1 MTLLEQL
8 KRQGVGILLD
18 DGSARAELRKLSESL
33 DDEFDQVRAHLS
45 ARGMSH
51 WEINDLIR
59 PPKPTN
65 GGPERRHASG
75 AEDWA
80 DPDWSILDNRRG
92 SLPEFPLDTLSAA
105 SRKWVESAAH
115 GSGVTAAHVAVPLL
129 GIASSL
135 IGTSRR
141 VMASRSFTQP
151 ATCWTT
157 VVGFSGT
164 GKTPGIDATKRA
176 LALVER
182 NRKEKIAEMRRA
194 HETRRETSKAM
205 RDAWTKQLKEIAAD
219 SVVDLKKYRSTAK
232 EEPAMPQEAEDPGP
246 FVAPQLHVSNA
257 TIERLAQ
264 ILQVQP
270 QGALLLSDELAS
282 LFLNMS
288 RYSGGQDNEFWLEA
302 WNGGHYTV
310 ERMTRPAI
318 SIDRL
323 LIGVVGGMQPDKL
336 ARSFKG
342 DSDGMSARFL
352 FSWPPEPTYQPLS
365 NDVAEVEP
373 EIVNAITRLVG
384 LPSWHERDDGVAQPG
399 TPGDFMKEV
408 DFAPRTVPLSIPAIE
423 RFEQFRQSV
432 HTGKRAL
439 DGREREWWAKMPA
452 HVLRL
457 ALTLAFV
464 EWAFT
469 GGAEPVSIDDH
480 CMKAAVE
487 LVRDYFW
494 DHARAAL
501 RQIGLTDRHRDA
513 RLVLQWIAANQR
525 TEVTREGIR
534 RDALGQKLDAAD
546 TESLLQG
553 LEKTHWVKKVVEFHG
568 PKGGRPST
576 RWRVNPALLSTA
588 ETAQT
593 AETVDG

>member
-1 MTLLEQL
+1 MNLLDQL

-18 DGSARAELRKLSESL
+18 EGPPRAELRKLSKSL
-33 DDEFDQVRAHLS
+33 DDEFDQVHAHLS
-45 ARGMSH
+45 ALGMSH
-51 WEINDLIR
+51 WEINGLLR

-65 GGPERRHASG
+65 GAHATEPERRHASR

-80 DPDWSILDNRRG
+80 DPDWSILDDRRG
-92 SLPEFPLDTLSAA
+92 SLQEFPLDTLSAA
-105 SRKWVESAAH
+105 CRKWVESAAR

-135 IGTSRR
+135 IGASRR

-164 GKTPGIDATKRA
+164 GKTPGIDATKRT

-205 RDAWTKQLKEIAAD
+205 RDAWSKQLKEIAAD

-232 EEPAMPQEAEDPGP
+232 AEPAMPQEAEDPGP

-318 SIDRL
+318 SIDHL

-336 ARSFKG
+336 ARSFRG

-352 FSWPPEPTYQPLS
+352 FSWPPEPAYQPLAH
-365 NDVAEVEP
+365 DIAELEP
-373 EIVNAITRLVG
+373 EIINALTRLVDLKG
-384 LPSWHERDDGVAQPG
+384 EGDDAS
-399 TPGDFMKEV
+399 E
-408 DFAPRTVPLSIPAIE
+408 FAPRIVSLSSVAID
-423 RFEQFRQSV
+423 RFEQFRQFV
-432 HTGKRAL
+432 HAGKRAL

-457 ALTLAFV
+457 AGTLCLLDWAFV
-464 EWAFT
+464 
-469 GGAEPVSIDDH
+469 GGPEPAAIDVQG
-480 CMKAAVE
+480 M
-487 LVRDYFW
+487 
-494 DHARAAL
+494 
-501 RQIGLTDRHRDA
+501 QIRFAMLYA
-513 RLVLQWIAANQR
+513 
-525 TEVTREGIR
+525 
-534 RDALGQKLDAAD
+534 
-546 TESLLQG
+546 
-553 LEKTHWVKKVVEFHG
+553 
-568 PKGGRPST
+568 
-576 RWRVNPALLSTA
+576 
-588 ETAQT
+588 
-593 AETVDG
+593 